1 MSIQVENNLKNSED
15 KELFEQKAHYIPCHI
30 EEDGPANV
38 KAYFEPYV
46 VDKGNEGLS
55 ATFRGHS
62 VDGVKMQLP
71 EGYRAVIVTEGKRPL
86 SEDAERKFQV
96 IGGFKEL
103 TYWNWDKTPS
113 SNDNLA
119 KSMVWMDIA
128 ETVELST
135 SCICHP
141 CWKKAD
147 KASQEDL
154 ATSTS
159 QPPTHNHT
167 NHSNSIALP
176 NYCRAIATSSRCF
189 VRGCQKTDRSRVT
202 DSLRKK
208 ILDKYNYYIPQ
219 NNRLCKVHEK
229 DQSWVLRDK
238 EDGNSLNVFTAVHI
252 QDMFSLSSVRI

>member
-1 MSIQVENNLKNSED
+1 MDHINIKREPDDEQVRFEYQVKVEPLDVMGASGDFTTPPSGDIETPQTNGSLATPHSTSHSTGGPDTLNTANLKTCLHCGRSVRRRPFHPLNTDSER
-15 KELFEQKAHYIPCHI
+15 ETRVY
-30 EEDGPANV
+30 NV
-38 KAYFEPYV
+38 ISQW
-46 VDKGNEGLS
+46 LS
-55 ATFRGHS
+55 P
-62 VDGVKMQLP
+62 VK
-71 EGYRAVIVTEGKRPL
+71 
-86 SEDAERKFQV
+86 
-96 IGGFKEL
+96 
-103 TYWNWDKTPS
+103 
-113 SNDNLA
+113 
-119 KSMVWMDIA
+119 
-128 ETVELST
+128 VELST